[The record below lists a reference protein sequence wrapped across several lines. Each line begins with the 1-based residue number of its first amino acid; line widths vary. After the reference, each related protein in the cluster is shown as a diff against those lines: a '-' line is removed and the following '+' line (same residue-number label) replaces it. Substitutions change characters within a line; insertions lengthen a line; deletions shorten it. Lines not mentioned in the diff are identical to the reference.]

1 MADRY
6 GRKTVIVSGL
16 TVAGLLLFLVIA
28 VHRVDIAMP
37 LLAPL
42 GLAFF
47 APSSVMVTLGQEYL
61 PERVGL
67 ASGVTLGLSVTVGGL
82 AAPLLGR
89 IVDQHGFE
97 AMFTVAGGLALAAG
111 LIASLLPR
119 PKQTRAPLPVK
130 QTLAATPW
138 AGSVDAGR

>member
-1 MADRY
+1 M
-6 GRKTVIVSGL
+6 L
-16 TVAGLLLFLVIA
+16 
-28 VHRVDIAMP
+28 
-37 LLAPL
+37 
-42 GLAFF
+42 
-47 APSSVMVTLGQEYL
+47 VTLGQEYL

-67 ASGVTLGLSVTVGGL
+67 ASGVTLGLAVTVGGL

-119 PKQTRAPLPVK
+119 PKQARAPLPVK

>member
-16 TVAGLLLFLVIA
+16 TVAGLLLFLIIA
-28 VHRVDIAMP
+28 VHRVDVALP

-82 AAPLLGR
+82 AAPLLGW
-89 IVDQHGFE
+89 IVDQHGFD
-97 AMFTVAGGLALAAG
+97 AMFTVAGGLALGAG

-119 PKQTRAPLPVK
+119 PKQAGASLPVE
-130 QTLAATPW
+130 QTLAAAPW